1 MNSSGRRT
9 RVAVIGAGNIAQQHL
24 QVLTNHPLCEVAV
37 LCDLDPAILAAT
49 GDRFGIAQRTGDPD
63 SLLRRDDLDAVYV
76 LVSVLHVARVAGQFI
91 AAGMPTFLE
100 KPPGIYSSDTA
111 HLAELQ
117 RKHGTVA
124 MVGLNRRFYANQLEA
139 RRRLE
144 AIGSVATLTVEA
156 HEDLS
161 RVSREKFPQLVLRRW
176 AYANGIHG
184 LDLLR
189 FFGGDVAE
197 VQSVRHTVENE
208 FPDSFSALLRFA
220 NGAHG
225 RAAVDWFAPSQH
237 RYEVRAA
244 GALATSSVG
253 LGRTTLRVRGEPDA
267 TLGPDE
273 DDQKFKA
280 GFWKQATAFLT
291 GVRQG
296 RQPPFPAADLADA
309 HKTMVMIDQICKLP
323 ARPEDEG

>member
-1 MNSSGRRT
+1 
-9 RVAVIGAGNIAQQHL
+9 
-24 QVLTNHPLCEVAV
+24 
-37 LCDLDPAILAAT
+37 
-49 GDRFGIAQRTGDPD
+49 
-63 SLLRRDDLDAVYV
+63 
-76 LVSVLHVARVAGQFI
+76 VLHVARVAAQFI
-91 AAGMPTFLE
+91 AAGVPTFLE
-100 KPPGIYSSDTA
+100 KPPGIYSSDTV

-117 RKHGTVA
+117 QKHGTVA
-124 MVGLNRRFYANQLEA
+124 MAGFNRRFYANQMEA
-139 RRRLE
+139 KRRLE
-144 AIGSVATLTVEA
+144 AIGPVATVSVDA

-161 RVSREKFPQLVLRRW
+161 RVSREKFPPLVLRRW

-197 VQSVRHTVENE
+197 VQSVRHTVEHG
-208 FPDSFSALLRFA
+208 FPDSFSALLRFK

-237 RYEVRAA
+237 RYEVRTV

-253 LGRTTLRVRGEPDA
+253 LGRSTLRVRGQPDEA
-267 TLGPDE
+267 LEPDE
-273 DDQKFKA
+273 DDRNFKA

-291 GVRQG
+291 GVRDG

-309 HKTMVMIDQICKLP
+309 HKTMAMIDQICQLS
-323 ARPEDEG
+323 ARPEDER